1 MLCPA
6 QDVWEVSAAAERY
19 SRLRMEQRGERRG
32 GNITPC
38 ADIKER
44 VTESGTVLLLDGSL
58 LSSDRSVFEHLR
70 KIATPCCQRTVTESE
85 LPYGS
90 SSRQLFRRSGQPK
103 KKSTSAVAER
113 LSQD

>member
-38 ADIKER
+38 SDVKEG

-58 LSSDRSVFEHLR
+58 LSSNTSVFEQLR
-70 KIATPCCQRTVTESE
+70 KIATPCCQQTFTESE
-85 LPYGS
+85 LPCGS
-90 SSRQLFRRSGQPK
+90 SSRALFRRSGQPK
-103 KKSTSAVAER
+103 KNATSAAAER
-113 LSQD
+113 FSQD